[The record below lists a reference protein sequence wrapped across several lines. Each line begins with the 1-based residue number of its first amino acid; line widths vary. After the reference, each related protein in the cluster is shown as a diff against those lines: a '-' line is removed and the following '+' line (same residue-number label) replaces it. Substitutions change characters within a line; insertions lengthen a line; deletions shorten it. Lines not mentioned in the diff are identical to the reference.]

1 MAIAVTCPTCHTRFN
16 VSEKFAGKKG
26 PCPKCKA
33 VITIPSVK
41 EQIKIHER
49 EHEGTRG
56 ASGQLVLKP
65 IEREKVRF
73 RPLLVALGL
82 LPVLG
87 VFIGAWLLRQEGD
100 VSKAD
105 QDFQMLMVGIGAVL
119 LGPPLA
125 IGGYSFLRNDE
136 LEPYRGTALLV
147 RGLICGLIYAALW
160 GVYAFVPGDFFRN
173 PADGTYDMFM
183 TAMVIVPFLA
193 VGAVVGYASLD
204 LDFGSGF
211 FHYLLYFVACV
222 VCRWLLGWPVV

>member
-1 MAIAVTCPTCHTRFN
+1 MAIAVTCPSCHTRFN

-26 PCPKCKA
+26 PCPKCKTT
-33 VITIPSVK
+33 ITIPSAK

-65 IEREKVRF
+65 IEREKVKF
-73 RPLLVALGL
+73 RPVMIALGL
-82 LPVLG
+82 LPVLA
-87 VFIGAWLLRQEGD
+87 VVIGAWILGTGDGTPEATQLRMILAG
-100 VSKAD
+100 
-105 QDFQMLMVGIGAVL
+105 LGAAA

-136 LEPYRGTALLV
+136 LEPYRGTSLLV
-147 RGLICGLIYAALW
+147 RGLICGLLYAALW
-160 GVYAFVPGDFFRN
+160 LVYLFIPQDYYRS
-173 PADGTYDMFM
+173 PEQTYDMFM

-193 VGAVVGYASLD
+193 AGAGIGYATLD

-211 FHYLLYFVACV
+211 FQYLLYFVACIG
-222 VCRWLLGWPVV
+222 CRWLLGWPII